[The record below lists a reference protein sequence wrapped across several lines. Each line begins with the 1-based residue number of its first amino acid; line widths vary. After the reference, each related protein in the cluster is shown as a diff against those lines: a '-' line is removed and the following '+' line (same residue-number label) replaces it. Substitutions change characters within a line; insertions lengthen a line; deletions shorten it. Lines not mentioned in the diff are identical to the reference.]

1 MVLQQAGADRTLVAR
16 HGCGVWNIA
25 RLWQM
30 ASCMPAIAILRLVE
44 SLGLLEGDM
53 SKFRFMG
60 SCVVLAYKD
69 VFRNKEGVEGVRR
82 VCEQRT

>member
-1 MVLQQAGADRTLVAR
+1 MVAR
-16 HGCGVWNIA
+16 HGCGVWKIA

-30 ASCMPAIAILRLVE
+30 ASGMPAIIILRLVE
-44 SLGLLEGDM
+44 SLGMLKGDM

-69 VFRNKEGVEGVRR
+69 VFRNRR
-82 VCEQRT
+82 ESRE